1 MGLAFMSTSVITG
14 TITITAVAADGILIT
29 AAHPVTRYRVEIAH
43 PTEVQRVGAI
53 TANAIEAVQV
63 GRPRSLTFLH
73 SSGSFAKLPAI
84 SAPGSI
90 AGYRVRPLA
99 FITDNTNT
107 VAAIADHS

>member
-73 SSGSFAKLPAI
+73 SSGSFAKLAAI
-84 SAPGSI
+84 SAPG